1 MKKQSKI
8 FHCDQCARSRG
19 VAIPKKCPHI
29 RDEMLTQRTC
39 AIIESGG
46 RILLRRGDWYLHQ
59 WTNIAAGTDSAH
71 WGKRNTAMEMFDL
84 KWAFAIAPLYKCK
97 VVVVR
102 PKKKS
107 MP

>member
-1 MKKQSKI
+1 MGYHMSQQ
-8 FHCDQCARSRG
+8 FARFFVFWKDVFSYQAWFE
-19 VAIPKKCPHI
+19 VCQLHQPSPLA
-29 RDEMLTQRTC
+29 
-39 AIIESGG
+39 
-46 RILLRRGDWYLHQ
+46 LRRGDWYLHQ
-59 WTNIAAGTDSAH
+59 WTNISAGTDSAH